1 MRFRAPYSSTLPLD
15 PVSHLMLATHESLR
29 RRGYCG
35 LPVLLIVDLDRRL
48 LPEALAEAVRRVV
61 ARHVGLAA
69 RVRFSPVW
77 RRAFWEVSP
86 GMPPAERCELRRL
99 VCREPWEDGLA
110 LLVALNR
117 RFDPQSGPQFCLWQI
132 SLPDGSE
139 RLALVW
145 PHYLMDLEG
154 AVLLLQDLNAALR
167 GIDFPSAEGESET
180 PDAKAAAAAS
190 TAERPFRRRF
200 PHSYLAAWR
209 GRLHHAHLCL
219 AEQPRLVGKPRTP
232 DRVAFF
238 ATRRF
243 DAGFRQRYE
252 AWARSWAAPGPL
264 RYVRP
269 LLVAAAQTYR
279 DMAREKGRPRARYL
293 FSHALPLPRDDPRQQ
308 LHGNQVLVPWFSLVD
323 DDLDDAQRADAT
335 LLRQAERYL
344 RHPGGLREAVYEMLH
359 VMQRWPFPVMRAL
372 ADHRSPRGAA
382 GCTTYRFGDG
392 LTTLGDARI
401 TNLTAV
407 GTMNCHPGWILAETT
422 FRGSWTLAVTAFQD
436 YVPPEAAEEYL
447 DRLEARLRAAIG

>member
-1 MRFRAPYSSTLPLD
+1 MRSRARYTSSLPLD

-48 LPEALAEAVRRVV
+48 AAEALAEAVRRVV
-61 ARHVGLAA
+61 VRHVGLAA
-69 RVRFSPVW
+69 RVRFSRVW
-77 RRAFWEVSP
+77 RRSFWEVSP
-86 GMPPAERCELRRL
+86 NMPAAERCDTRRL
-99 VCREPWEDGLA
+99 ECRHPGEDEAAVLQ
-110 LLVALNR
+110 ALNEP
-117 RFDPQSGPQFCLWQI
+117 FDPGSGPQLRLRQI
-132 SLPDGSE
+132 ALADGTE

-154 AVLLLQDLNAALR
+154 GVFLLQELNAALR
-167 GIDFPSAEGESET
+167 GTEFPSGDGEGEP
-180 PDAKAAAAAS
+180 PDAEAAAAAS
-190 TAERPFRRRF
+190 AAERPFRPRWL
-200 PHSYLAAWR
+200 HSYLAAWR

-219 AEQPRLVGKPRTP
+219 AEQPRLVGKPEARG
-232 DRVAFF
+232 RSAFF
-238 ATRRF
+238 RVRRF
-243 DAGFRQRYE
+243 DAGFRQGYE

-293 FSHALPLPRDDPRQQ
+293 FSHALPLPREGLRKQ
-308 LHGNQVLVPWFSLVD
+308 LHGNQVVVPWFSLVD
-323 DDLDDAQRADAT
+323 DDLNDAHRADAT
-335 LLRQAERYL
+335 LLSQVERYL
-344 RHPGGLREAVYEMLH
+344 RPRGGLREAVYEMLRA
-359 VMQRWPFPVMRAL
+359 MQRWPFPVMRAL

-382 GCTTYRFGDG
+382 GCTTYRFGDD

-401 TNLTAV
+401 THLTAV

-422 FRGSWTLAVTAFQD
+422 FRGSWTLAVTAFED
-436 YVPPEAAEEYL
+436 YIPSSGAVEFL